1 MMRTRPL
8 TIAVAFTFSAG
19 IAAGL
24 AQSTQT
30 VVDTRKNCQLT
41 VPADWNVEGATGYAP
56 GKKISASPSG
66 VVAGRSFAD
75 AKTFVKGAYHPV
87 KVIQD
92 DPKRLLYSF
101 DPGIM
106 GAGKSGW
113 YEVIASTPTCAAS
126 FMFAPG
132 TDEAVLR
139 RVVDSLAAVKK

>member
-1 MMRTRPL
+1 MRTRPL
-8 TIAVAFTFSAG
+8 TIAVVFTFSAG

-24 AQSTQT
+24 AQGAKT
-30 VVDTRKNCQLT
+30 VVDPRKSCQLT
-41 VPADWNVEGATGYAP
+41 VPADWSVEGGTGYAP
-56 GKKISASPSG
+56 GKKISASLNAIG
-66 VVAGRSFAD
+66 NLSFAD
-75 AKTFVKGAYHPV
+75 AKTFVKGGYHPV

-113 YEVIASTPTCAAS
+113 YEVISSTPTCAAS